1 MFGSYQ
7 LMRHYTSLQEDL
19 ICSICPS
26 KFQQQQYL
34 SWLQALNLIL
44 LTAPEL
50 ADMRS
55 LLKQSLVNPAG
66 RDLFVSLYSSW
77 CHSPIATV
85 SLCLLA
91 QVNLC
96 LFWNRK
102 CKVSHLAISWI
113 LQSQGTLCSWMQI
126 CEWTC
131 GIGTNQS
138 DCAKRDCFNDI
149 GLPACKFS
157 HPGTWGIWYQR

>member
-1 MFGSYQ
+1 MFGSFQ
-7 LMRHYTSLQEDL
+7 LIRHYTSLHGRFNL
-19 ICSICPS
+19 CITGSFCPI
-26 KFQQQQYL
+26 KFQQQQSL

-85 SLCLLA
+85 SLCLIA

-96 LFWNRK
+96 SCWNRK
-102 CKVSHLAISWI
+102 CKASHLAISLI
-113 LQSQGTLCSWMQI
+113 FQSQGALSSWIQL

-131 GIGTNQS
+131 GIGRTVL
-138 DCAKRDCFNDI
+138 R
-149 GLPACKFS
+149 
-157 HPGTWGIWYQR
+157 GIISMI